1 MPEIAR
7 FGDPVARAGIRSGAV
22 RGRRRFLIALA
33 LALGFFGT
41 GIAGAPGPL
50 NEPQKVV
57 QRVSDGLRRVLRED
71 RHLLQNDPRYVYRLV
86 DELFMPNVDY
96 QRVCATVL
104 GPFWKKASAGQR
116 EAFGEEFK
124 QLLIHTYATA
134 VNELSEWEI
143 RYLPLPLDRG
153 DKDVL
158 VRTQVLRPGGEAV
171 DVNYRMYRKGGRWLA
186 YDVAVAGVSLL
197 TNYRSTFVRLARKK
211 GIDGLIADLGA
222 RNATRARGS

>member
-1 MPEIAR
+1 LLA
-7 FGDPVARAGIRSGAV
+7 
-22 RGRRRFLIALA
+22 ALA
-33 LALGFFGT
+33 LALGLLGSAVT
-41 GIAGAPGPL
+41 GSAEPL
-50 NEPQKVV
+50 NEPQQVV
-57 QRVSDGLRRVLRED
+57 QRVSDELRRVLRED
-71 RHLLQNDPRYVYRLV
+71 RHLLQNDPRYVHRLV

-96 QRVCATVL
+96 RRVCAMVL
-104 GPFWKKASAGQR
+104 GPFWKRASVEQR
-116 EAFGEEFK
+116 QAFGEEFK

-158 VRTQVLRPGGEAV
+158 VRTQVMRPGGEPV
-171 DVNYRMYRKGGRWLA
+171 DVNYRMYKKGGRWLA

-197 TNYRSTFVRLARKK
+197 TNYRSTFVRMARKK
-211 GIDGLIADLGA
+211 GVDGLIDDLAA